1 MEKVGQHNWDLV
13 YQSRSGRP
21 DQPWLEPDV
30 CDHIQA
36 VASTSK
42 SVVIVPIGFI
52 SDHMEIMFDL
62 DEEAQQLCDDLGIE
76 MQRAKTVGTHPRF
89 VSMIRE
95 LVQERILGQN
105 KLALGNLG
113 PSHDVCP
120 VDCCP
125 LGAIAGPPRR

>member
-89 VSMIRE
+89 ASWFRRE
-95 LVQERILGQN
+95 SLDIISSRWETSGHRMMC
-105 KLALGNLG
+105 ALW
-113 PSHDVCP
+113 
-120 VDCCP
+120 
-125 LGAIAGPPRR
+125 IAVR